1 MTIIYLTDSYKGGAN
16 NFLEQNIKYNL
27 SKKKKVVVIN
37 NNYLETFPNIKK
49 DKNLKYYNLDI
60 FDDKKKIKKLIKSFN
75 KNNNIFFFTNYA
87 ILVYYFFSFLNL
99 EKNRNKFAIAL
110 HSGVFNYNLK
120 TILGIFLFSIFAL
133 RLDYIIFGS
142 NSSKQWWLS
151 FFPWFNKINNK
162 IIFNGV
168 EKRNV
173 KKRKKKIFKI
183 SFIGRLEH
191 ENDPEL
197 FLNLYQINKN
207 KKNMQFNIFG
217 DGSLKKKF
225 QNKFAE
231 VKFWGWSKQKK
242 IYLNTDICVITSPI
256 NNFPYVALESN
267 SYGIPVLTAARGD
280 IRKIVKNNYSGYILK
295 ERTVENFDF
304 FLRKTI
310 NNYKKLSKNS
320 FENAKKYEVNKS
332 CQKIWRYLEIDNYN
346 SR

>member
-1 MTIIYLTDSYKGGAN
+1 
-16 NFLEQNIKYNL
+16 
-27 SKKKKVVVIN
+27 
-37 NNYLETFPNIKK
+37 
-49 DKNLKYYNLDI
+49 
-60 FDDKKKIKKLIKSFN
+60 
-75 KNNNIFFFTNYA
+75 
-87 ILVYYFFSFLNL
+87 
-99 EKNRNKFAIAL
+99 
-110 HSGVFNYNLK
+110 
-120 TILGIFLFSIFAL
+120 
-133 RLDYIIFGS
+133 
-142 NSSKQWWLS
+142 
-151 FFPWFNKINNK
+151 
-162 IIFNGV
+162 
-168 EKRNV
+168 
-173 KKRKKKIFKI
+173 
-183 SFIGRLEH
+183 
-191 ENDPEL
+191 
-197 FLNLYQINKN
+197 
-207 KKNMQFNIFG
+207 MQFNIFG